1 MFFVFYKN
9 KNVIYWCMLCS
20 LFLSVKLKIL
30 QSHQIYKNRLHYW
43 GFFARVLQDRIWW
56 KFSAICLTHSF
67 FKKVTGLKNDVLQNV
82 ENQLMTIKPLNIV
95 KRWIFLC
102 LNANVDAD
110 FLISEISKCLELS
123 LIEKY

>member
-1 MFFVFYKN
+1 MQGFCKTEFGEN
-9 KNVIYWCMLCS
+9 
-20 LFLSVKLKIL
+20 FL
-30 QSHQIYKNRLHYW
+30 R
-43 GFFARVLQDRIWW
+43 
-56 KFSAICLTHSF
+56 CLTHSF

-95 KRWIFLC
+95 KRQNFLC

-110 FLISEISKCLELS
+110 FQISEISKCLELC